1 MQDQV
6 QQRVL
11 WAKRQAPPLGENERA
26 RPAPEPFVVD
36 AHDALEA
43 EIARDVPMEIEE
55 DSAADELGEAPRF
68 PVTLGL
74 GPGRPVAEPA
84 QNFDRPE
91 SMGGTD
97 QQVDVRHRPQS
108 RLGIDRVRERDALEG
123 DGLDPGLTQGTRRLA
138 PARDEHGAA
147 RPGALRTGRQS
158 TLRFGRQAVKQI
170 ETAQIPV
177 DERDHAFAA
186 GAVDDEGPVQGPAGD
201 LGEAT
206 VRGLVGSRARPKQ
219 ERTADRVGRGRRR
232 RVYEVELVRDPFP
245 IEVRWAVLQVPFVA
259 RQHVVVSAPK
269 MLLGSRVGFSY
280 GRFS

>member
-1 MQDQV
+1 M
-6 QQRVL
+6 
-11 WAKRQAPPLGENERA
+11 
-26 RPAPEPFVVD
+26 VD
-36 AHDALEA
+36 AHDTLEP
-43 EIARDVPMEIEE
+43 EVARDVPVEVEE
-55 DSAADELGEAPRF
+55 DSVADELGEAPRF
-68 PVTLGL
+68 AETLGL

-84 QNFDRPE
+84 QSLDRSE
-91 SMGGTD
+91 SIGGTD

-108 RLGIDRVRERDALEG
+108 RLWIDRVRERDALEREG
-123 DGLDPGLTQGTRRLA
+123 FDAGIAQGTRRLA
-138 PARDEHGAA
+138 PAHGEHGAA

-158 TLRFGRQAVKQI
+158 TLRFGRQVVKQI

-186 GAVDDEGPVQGPAGD
+186 CAVDDEGPVQGPGGD

-206 VRGLVGSRARPKQ
+206 VRGLGGSRARPKQ
-219 ERTADRVGRGRRR
+219 ERAAHRIGRGRRR